1 MTATLTPTD
10 LEPESTPQRV
20 TPLRLLFGVVRTA
33 RPRQWVKNLL
43 VTAAPFA
50 ALAAGKRLEPGML
63 GSIGIA
69 FAAFCIVSSGVYF
82 VNDARD
88 APLDR
93 QHPKKRFRPVAA
105 GIVPPWLAY
114 TIGVVLLGVAIA
126 LGGLAGSQLQIVL
139 AVYAAISMAYCFFL
153 KDQPVIDLA
162 VIAGGFL
169 LRAMAG
175 GLAAHLQLS
184 DWFLLVAS
192 FGSLFIAA
200 GKRYSEAKTIGEGE
214 AKTRK
219 SLAKYTV
226 SYLRFVWGLAA
237 AVAVTGY
244 ALWAFQ
250 MRAASGDV
258 WPALSVAPFVLALL
272 RYAVDIDS
280 GAAGSP
286 EDIVLHDRV
295 LQSLG
300 VLWVLLLALGLKI

>member
-1 MTATLTPTD
+1 
-10 LEPESTPQRV
+10 
-20 TPLRLLFGVVRTA
+20 
-33 RPRQWVKNLL
+33 
-43 VTAAPFA
+43 
-50 ALAAGKRLEPGML
+50 
-63 GSIGIA
+63 
-69 FAAFCIVSSGVYF
+69 
-82 VNDARD
+82 
-88 APLDR
+88 
-93 QHPKKRFRPVAA
+93 
-105 GIVPPWLAY
+105 
-114 TIGVVLLGVAIA
+114 
-126 LGGLAGSQLQIVL
+126 
-139 AVYAAISMAYCFFL
+139 
-153 KDQPVIDLA
+153 
-162 VIAGGFL
+162 
-169 LRAMAG
+169 MAG
-175 GLAAHLQLS
+175 GLAAHIVLS

-214 AKTRK
+214 SKTRK

-250 MRAASGDV
+250 MRDLSGDV

>member
-1 MTATLTPTD
+1 MTATLTPTNV
-10 LEPESTPQRV
+10 EPESAPQRI
-20 TPLRLLFGVVRTA
+20 TPLRLAAGVIRTA

-43 VTAAPFA
+43 VAAAPVA
-50 ALAAGKRLEPGML
+50 ALAAGKPLELKIFGPIL
-63 GSIGIA
+63 VA
-69 FAAFCIVSSGVYF
+69 FATFCVASSGVYF

-114 TIGVVLLGVAIA
+114 VIGVVLLGTAIT
-126 LGGLAGSQLQIVL
+126 LGGIAGRDLQVVL
-139 AVYAAISMAYCFFL
+139 VVYAAMSMAYCFLL
-153 KDQPVIDLA
+153 KDQPVIDLS

-175 GLAAHLQLS
+175 GLAAHIVLS

-200 GKRYSEAKTIGEGE
+200 GKRYSEAKTIGEGA

-219 SLAKYTV
+219 SLAKYTI

-250 MRAASGDV
+250 MRAQSGDV

-272 RYAVDIDS
+272 RYAVDIDTGS
-280 GAAGSP
+280 AGSP

-300 VLWVLLLALGLKI
+300 VLWVLLLALGLKT